1 MTLANIESPVDES
14 YLDSVSS
21 CLSPRIG
28 VTDNNETSS
37 PNKPENY
44 CVSIVDIVGSTQIV
58 STIGNSRN
66 VRNFYA
72 IFINT
77 MVNTLKS
84 HQAKVIKTVGDGII
98 SYFPD
103 TADSTNSTAFENAL
117 KCCFA
122 QIEQGHNIN
131 NMLKGDRLPSIS
143 YRVSADYGKLTR
155 VQLNNFDNEDLF
167 GSTVNF
173 CSKINSHAPPN
184 GIIIGSDLYQVIR
197 SLRPVINNYI
207 FNEYDSC
214 YSGVGKY
221 SYATYLVSRG
231 QQRVINSVE
240 SLYGSLKGI
249 KKCAFEGITKKIL
262 TPKILLIDDEI
273 DDLLVLQN
281 FLMLA
286 GFEVKTF
293 SSSREALRH
302 YIEMEPS
309 TYDLIISDIRM
320 PELNGFQLYSKLRA
334 VKSDVKILFATCL
347 EIAEEMLTLLPDL
360 KREQLIQKPIEKE
373 KFIEIV
379 KKNIVKSRM

>member
-1 MTLANIESPVDES
+1 
-14 YLDSVSS
+14 
-21 CLSPRIG
+21 
-28 VTDNNETSS
+28 
-37 PNKPENY
+37 
-44 CVSIVDIVGSTQIV
+44 
-58 STIGNSRN
+58 
-66 VRNFYA
+66 
-72 IFINT
+72 
-77 MVNTLKS
+77 MVNTLKR
-84 HQAKVIKTVGDGII
+84 HNAKVIKTVGDGII

-103 TADSTNSTAFENAL
+103 TADSTNSTAFENVL
-117 KCCFA
+117 ECCFA
-122 QIEQGHNIN
+122 QIEQGHSIN

-143 YRVSADYGKLTR
+143 YRVSADYGNLTR

-173 CSKINSHAPPN
+173 CSKINTHAPPN

-249 KKCAFEGITKKIL
+249 KKCAFEGIGKKIP

>member
-1 MTLANIESPVDES
+1 MTSANITSRVDEF
-14 YLDSVSS
+14 YNDSVTSR
-21 CLSPRIG
+21 LSPRIK
-28 VTDNNETSS
+28 VIDNNQASS
-37 PNKPENY
+37 TNKPESY
-44 CVSIVDIVGSTQIV
+44 CVTVVDIVGSTQIV
-58 STIGNSRN
+58 STIGNSKN

-77 MVNTLKS
+77 MVNTLKRY
-84 HQAKVIKTVGDGII
+84 HAKVIKTVGDGVI

-103 TADSTNSTAFENAL
+103 TVDSTNSTAFENVL
-117 KCCFA
+117 ECCFA
-122 QIEQGHNIN
+122 QIEQGHTIN
-131 NMLKGDRLPSIS
+131 NMLKDDRLPSIS

-155 VQLNNFDNEDLF
+155 VQLDYFDNEDLF

-184 GIIIGSDLYQVIR
+184 RIIIGNDLYQVIR
-197 SLRPVINNYI
+197 SLRPVINNYL
-207 FNEYDSC
+207 FSQFDSC
-214 YSGVGKY
+214 YSGLGRY

-231 QQRVINSVE
+231 RQQRVISSVE

-249 KKCAFEGITKKIL
+249 KKCAFEGITKKTRI
-262 TPKILLIDDEI
+262 PKILVVDDEM

-281 FLMLA
+281 FLTLA

-302 YIEMEPS
+302 YIETEPS

-334 VKSDVKILFATCL
+334 VKNDVRILFASCL

-360 KREQLIQKPIEKE
+360 KPEQVIQKPVERE

-379 KKNIVKSRM
+379 KKNVL